1 MVYSNCQCSS
11 TFCLSVIFCPF
22 YLGQPALKELSS
34 WRSAHAV
41 LVLCRLNCM
50 CPFPILV
57 SRAGCGI
64 RLYRFLIVAFS
75 STDKNVRAM
84 Q

>member
-34 WRSAHAV
+34 WLSAHAV

-50 CPFPILV
+50 CPFPIWCLGQDV
-57 SRAGCGI
+57 EFDCIGS
-64 RLYRFLIVAFS
+64 
-75 STDKNVRAM
+75 
-84 Q
+84 